1 MDDPR
6 CINILKD
13 TQLNLAPLH
22 TRVLRLPSVVAFVG
36 LSRSSIYVMMK
47 ENEFPRPIQL
57 GKRAVAWRE
66 TDIQNW
72 LADRTEVGT

>member
-22 TRVLRLPSVVAFVG
+22 TRVLRLPSVVAEVREKIKELGFVLEG
-36 LSRSSIYVMMK
+36 NEETPYLPQVK
-47 ENEFPRPIQL
+47 E
-57 GKRAVAWRE
+57 V
-66 TDIQNW
+66 
-72 LADRTEVGT
+72 V